1 MNKSYLAAVLI
12 VTCILGLGISARAQD
27 ADGVTVTVPFEF
39 VAGSVTLPAGKYRVE
54 RVNPGTS
61 RDLVIHS
68 YDNGGTIL
76 LPIVFDGA
84 PTDQPTLRFEHVA
97 GRYLL
102 RSVKTLDGVYTV
114 PLPRAMVALAKQMKD
129 QGTLSSSGTN

>member
-102 RSVKTLDGVYTV
+102 SSVKTPDGVYTV